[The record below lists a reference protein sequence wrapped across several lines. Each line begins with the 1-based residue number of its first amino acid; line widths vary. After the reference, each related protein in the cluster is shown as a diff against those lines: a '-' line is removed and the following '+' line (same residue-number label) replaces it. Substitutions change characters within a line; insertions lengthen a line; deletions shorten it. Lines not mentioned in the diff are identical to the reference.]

1 MTRNAIKMLYCGQQN
16 FMFAIRYS
24 SKPSPAFLYCNH
36 RPNAF
41 MEKKTE
47 QLWQGTCNK
56 NTYSGSRNRI
66 RFYICDSRPAADR
79 EFPGRKQREQELRDW
94 ALLAEWLDGKREE
107 NDDVIT
113 VHNGKMTYKRK
124 PQWNQAGQKYN
135 SASRHNTGKATSP
148 KYSPKA
154 EEFTSGHFL
163 TLSFYQF
170 TLVFEMNAFY
180 NSLWT
185 DLSSLNR
192 LVNPPRE
199 DLGGNRDEPYSPSS
213 QSLEPPPCGWQ
224 DHVLWFLSKIPLRRG
239 PTIQLAFPLLRD
251 CGSLPEARLSPR
263 NTWRGLETSWR
274 WGCCYDPLNK

>member
-47 QLWQGTCNK
+47 LLWQGTCNK
-56 NTYSGSRNRI
+56 NTYSGSGNRI

-79 EFPGRKQREQELRDW
+79 EFPGGKQREQELRDW

-113 VHNGKMTYKRK
+113 VHNGKMTHKRK

-135 SASRHNTGKATSP
+135 SATRHNTGKATSP

-154 EEFTSGHFL
+154 LEFTSGRFL
-163 TLSFYQF
+163 TVSFYQF
-170 TLVFEMNAFY
+170 TLIFEMNAFY
-180 NSLWT
+180 NLLWT

-192 LVNPPRE
+192 LVTHQ
-199 DLGGNRDEPYSPSS
+199 G
-213 QSLEPPPCGWQ
+213 
-224 DHVLWFLSKIPLRRG
+224 K
-239 PTIQLAFPLLRD
+239 
-251 CGSLPEARLSPR
+251 
-263 NTWRGLETSWR
+263 TWG
-274 WGCCYDPLNK
+274 